1 MRDNALI
8 LQLLP
13 TVYTLDIHFQTSQCR
28 TIALIC
34 REKQVHM
41 SQFYKLYP
49 PKLKN
54 VSEVDFSYICNT
66 SLFQYIVP
74 KSNDICIK

>member
-13 TVYTLDIHFQTSQCR
+13 TVYTLDVHFQTSQCR

-34 REKQVHM
+34 RYMQVYM
-41 SQFYKLYP
+41 S
-49 PKLKN
+49 
-54 VSEVDFSYICNT
+54 
-66 SLFQYIVP
+66 
-74 KSNDICIK
+74 